1 MSFSRHLG
9 SIRNVVIS
17 FLLMISCVNPVI
29 AENPVTVIYP
39 VYHTDTDRIIVEIR
53 EGIRSQQAGNIEE
66 VAYDPLRDSKELR
79 DKIAALSD
87 KDIVI
92 TLTNEMER
100 LVRVSGF
107 SGQLIDG
114 VSVDLTKK
122 ESTVNIGI
130 QPSPYTYVEILK
142 KLSPQVKKLFYFS
155 PLSGDTLKKGDS
167 FQASGNNHIDIHYI
181 SVDSI
186 NAAMHEVNDVLSHA
200 DPTTTAVWLPSRVLS
215 MSNNT
220 VLRYVLQEA
229 WKRSFIVFT
238 DSLDAVLRGLLFTLV
253 PDYHAYGKYLGQ
265 KATDIASGETYPVSK
280 SIRYFNDVYLMI
292 NQRFAIHLGV
302 NPNHSVFDKY
312 RIVVPAK

>member
-1 MSFSRHLG
+1 
-9 SIRNVVIS
+9 
-17 FLLMISCVNPVI
+17 MILFVNPVI
-29 AENPVTVIYP
+29 AGNPVTVIYP

-53 EGIRSQQAGNIEE
+53 GGIRSQQASNINEI
-66 VAYDPLRDSKELR
+66 AYDPLQGTKELR
-79 DKIAALSD
+79 DKIAILSD

-100 LVRVSGF
+100 VVRASGF

-122 ESTVNIGI
+122 DSTVNIGI

-142 KLSPQVKKLFYFS
+142 KLSPQVKRLIYFS
-155 PLSGDTLKKGDS
+155 PLSGDTLIKGGS
-167 FQASGNNHIDIHYI
+167 FQVSGNNHIDIHHI
-181 SVDSI
+181 SVDGI
-186 NAAMHEVNDVLSHA
+186 NAAMHEVNDILSHA
-200 DPTTTAVWLPSRVLS
+200 DPTTTALWLPSRVLS

-238 DSLDAVLRGLLFTLV
+238 DSLDAVLRGLLFTLI
-253 PDYHAYGKYLGQ
+253 PDYHAYGEYLGQ
-265 KATDIASGETYPVSK
+265 KATDIASGEKYPVSD
-280 SIRYFNDVYLMI
+280 SIRYFNDVYLML

-302 NPNHSVFDKY
+302 NANRSVFDKY